1 MGHYE
6 QRLEQDLV
14 RIRLEVG
21 EVGQWVET
29 ALRDALQAVL
39 TLDRSLA
46 YETILG
52 DKRVNRAIARL
63 DRHCHYFVARHLP
76 SAGHLRFI
84 SSVLRM
90 NVELERVGDYATTIC
105 REAAQLGAPLE
116 PNVKREVERMGKNV
130 RHMFHQ
136 ALRAFDESN
145 AELAK
150 ATMQGDIVERS
161 FAAGFAELL
170 RQSEANVR
178 SERDEFATLVIFNM
192 LERVGDQAI
201 NICEDTVFA
210 KTGETKSP
218 TLYRILFLDEANS
231 ELGPMAMGIA
241 AKGYPEGG
249 RFYTAGRTPASEFDP
264 AFREF
269 MEERGHSLPPEG
281 PRGLETV
288 RDAWADFYV
297 LICVEGAVGD
307 YLDRVPFR
315 TIAFEWNV
323 AAPGLGRGETDVSDE
338 QRKKAYEAAY
348 RVVASKV
355 RGLIEALQGEDAS

>member
-6 QRLEQDLV
+6 ERLEQDLV
-14 RIRLEVG
+14 RIRREVV
-21 EVGQWVET
+21 EVGQWVEH
-29 ALRDALQAVL
+29 ALRDALNAVL
-39 TLDRSLA
+39 SLDRPLA
-46 YETILG
+46 YHTILG

-84 SSVLRM
+84 SSVLRI

-105 REAAQLGAPLE
+105 REAVQLGAPLE
-116 PNVKREVERMGKNV
+116 SSVKREVERMGKNV
-130 RHMFHQ
+130 RHMLHQ
-136 ALRAFDESN
+136 ALRAFEESN

-170 RQSEANVR
+170 RQSEANTR

-210 KTGETKSP
+210 ETGETKSP
-218 TLYRILFLDEANS
+218 TPYRILFLDETNT

-241 AKGYPEGG
+241 AKGYADSG
-249 RFYTAGRTPASEFDP
+249 RYYTAGRSAAASFDP
-264 AFREF
+264 AFRSF
-269 MEERGHSLPPEG
+269 MEERGHSMPEA
-281 PRGLETV
+281 PRGLDTV
-288 RDAWADFYV
+288 SGSWGDFYILV
-297 LICVEGAVGD
+297 CLEGAVSD
-307 YLDRVPFR
+307 YLERVPFR
-315 TIAFEWNV
+315 TIAFEWDLTPPVVAEDASEDDRKQAYEDAYKLV
-323 AAPGLGRGETDVSDE
+323 AA
-338 QRKKAYEAAY
+338 
-348 RVVASKV
+348 KV